1 MLKQSTAGYFVLL
14 NLLIKSTAA
23 VLFKTKKRSWFISLK
38 MLKWSW
44 DFFLLK
50 LEIKGTAVNL
60 FKTRKSCG
68 FIWLKILR
76 KSSTGDL
83 SCSNSWQKLRLWI
96 YLKQRKSV
104 DLFPWKYWNKVPLV
118 ILFGWISW
126 LKVRLQF
133 YLKQR
138 RGVDLFRWKC
148 WNEVPLAIFF
158 VEIRGKKYG
167 YEFT

>member
-1 MLKQSTAGYFVLL
+1 MRIYF
-14 NLLIKSTAA
+14 IEYAE
-23 VLFKTKKRSWFISLK
+23 IQY
-38 MLKWSW
+38 SW

-76 KSSTGDL
+76 KSTTADL
-83 SCSNSWQKLRLWI
+83 FCSNSWQKWRLWI
-96 YLKQRKSV
+96 YFKQRKAV

-118 ILFGWISW
+118 ILLCWISW
-126 LKVRLQF
+126 LKVRLRF

-148 WNEVPLAIFF
+148 WNEVPLAIYFA
-158 VEIRGKKYG
+158 EICGKKYG
-167 YEFT
+167 CEFT